1 MNNIIPQIQ
10 IVPSKNPIC
19 TTWQCDF
26 RCISLNSTRTVP
38 CVAMKYKIYFM
49 ARVGSTNFQITK
61 MAGYEK
67 EIDVVDESHEKNR
80 VLQEGRPEN
89 KEVEKFAI
97 H

>member
-1 MNNIIPQIQ
+1 MIFAAFHSIPRVLRVPWNIFC
-10 IVPSKNPIC
+10 VS
-19 TTWQCDF
+19 WQHAC
-26 RCISLNSTRTVP
+26 VP